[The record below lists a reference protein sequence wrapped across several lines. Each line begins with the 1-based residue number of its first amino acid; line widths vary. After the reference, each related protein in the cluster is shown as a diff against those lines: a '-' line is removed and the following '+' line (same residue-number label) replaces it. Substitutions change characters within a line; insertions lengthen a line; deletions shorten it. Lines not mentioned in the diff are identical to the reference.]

1 MNINQIKELEKTKV
15 TPEQWEIIRHSNF
28 VKQVSLQGKERGK
41 SDYEVIFN
49 DRTSV
54 IIYI

>member
-15 TPEQWEIIRHSNF
+15 TPEQWEQIRHSNH
-28 VKQVSLQGKERGK
+28 VKRVSLQGKERGK

-49 DRTSV
+49 DYTSV
-54 IIYI
+54 IVYV

>member
-15 TPEQWEIIRHSNF
+15 TPEQWEKIRHSNF
-28 VKQVSLQGKERGK
+28 VKQVSFQGKERGK

-49 DRTSV
+49 DCTSV
-54 IIYI
+54 IVYI